1 MELKSR
7 KTRQQV
13 IEWIQ
18 QSEYDAVVGIDGMDD
33 AFMGCTPNGVAVYNL
48 DRIVEI
54 VMEDDELSEEEAIE
68 YVQFNIVDAYIGEK
82 TPIFVEM
89 FT

>member
-18 QSEYDAVVGIDGMDD
+18 QSEYDAVVCIDGMDD
-33 AFMGCTPNGVAVYNL
+33 AFMGCTPSGVAVYNL

-54 VMEDDELSEEEAIE
+54 VMEDDEMTEEEAID

-89 FT
+89 FI